1 MGISGGKGV
10 AVVFAML
17 MVTSLVAA
25 PALAN
30 SPSTT
35 PSDNQ
40 FASISDHANGGGP
53 PGESNGGGPS
63 GHARGDSANVTI
75 PDVEANSTVELL
87 FDTRERL
94 ERLDIADESAVAIR
108 DNATE
113 SITESVD
120 AYRQQVAADSPVAF
134 DHIRA
139 AQRSLDRLS
148 AQTEGET
155 ADEVER
161 ANDDL
166 SLASN
171 LSARIATREAYELV
185 AEYDDEF
192 DNRGQRQ
199 SAESALGNAGDAIQ
213 RGDAATGADATTQ
226 YRNAWQQ
233 ADRAITVVESN
244 VAPELSLT
252 RGPAVERNGTVRVQV
267 QIRINDV
274 RQYAYD
280 EAEVTVDSEESR
292 SIDLSAPP
300 LAGGLAGAVT
310 TVELDST
317 LENRTLTV
325 SAVSTRDSD
334 RAVEETLTIDIDED
348 EVVRERPDPD
358 EYQEVSVLD
367 SESGVTVDV
376 GGDGLHERDISV
388 TDRTPDA
395 DRTYRAG
402 PVVHI
407 ENRQP
412 IDRATVE
419 IPIDADVDPDENLS
433 VVKWDPHDNETWRP
447 VETTIDADEGVAIA
461 EVESFSY
468 FSIFLTGASEPDNPD
483 RCYLSSDCDIL
494 PLEDEHL
501 VDSTNGEDGAEPHRT
516 DFVFVMDESGSMSGS
531 PISHSRTAAKRFVA
545 ALLDGDRAGLVGYD
559 SSANLR
565 QGLTDDHDAL
575 NRSIES
581 LSAGGGT
588 DTEAGL
594 RTGLQ
599 HLEQTGMENRSQVII
614 LLSDGRSN
622 SDSYPRSVAEDAA
635 DRGVRISTVGLG
647 NNIDENEL
655 QDIADITGGDY
666 YHVEDE
672 EDLPETFE
680 RVAENQSEP
689 QLKDTS
695 NNGIPDA
702 VSDANLFV
710 PDPRGAGVVDVPLY
724 IDPMVRGTSGGR
736 LLDDQNVDI
745 DYTVFQ
751 DGGEW
756 KIKIWVDE
764 YHARPSKIDT
774 DGDTLTDYE
783 ERWIWRTDPLRQDSS
798 GDGFID
804 SVDPAPDTYSS
815 PPDVHYSASGDTGT
829 AHVRAKDEDGIDS
842 VTFRGYYDP
851 YWGDAGWDQRTPVR
865 EFELEDWNQYNF
877 EITHGWLSERPEEFY
892 LNVTDEEGHTVSYH
906 AEKDSD
912 YDGYEITS
920 VSVVTHGTSQALSNP
935 VSKTVLRGT
944 GIAGVVLSAWG
955 MQFQEA
961 TTTYDGGAVTSDP
974 QLVVPPTGTRGAW
987 ETPNGLEITLPSG
1000 AAYEHYSGSH
1010 ERRHGWEQVKELPGI
1025 YGPEDLAPIIEAPN
1039 AIENDGRFD
1048 LIIGDNPGGD
1058 GQIILRVLNGM
1069 IISATAIEK
1078 YPNAEYGDHADDRTE
1093 ETVLREEQWQHI
1105 QNDHQVTREEIRR
1118 TIENPDEVWSYE
1130 ESDGI
1135 IVYMW
1140 VKVIDGEEVIVR
1152 GAYIESI
1159 GEVRIGTSFKPE
1171 RGYNYVREWIQGTGA
1186 DQIYP

>member
-1 MGISGGKGV
+1 MEYSKERWV
-10 AVVFAML
+10 AVFFAVL
-17 MVTSLVAA
+17 MATSLVAV
-25 PALAN
+25 PALASGPN
-30 SPSTT
+30 GGS
-35 PSDNQ
+35 SDGQ
-40 FASISDHANGGGP
+40 LASIPDHANGGGP
-53 PGESNGGGPS
+53 PDKSNAGGPP
-63 GHARGDSANVTI
+63 GHDRGESANVTI

-87 FDTRERL
+87 FDARDRL
-94 ERLDIADESAVAIR
+94 ERLDMANESTAEIR
-108 DNATE
+108 DDAVE
-113 SITESVD
+113 SITESAD
-120 AYRQQVAADSPVAF
+120 AYRQQVVADSPAAF
-134 DHIRA
+134 DHIRT

-148 AQTEGET
+148 AHTEGET
-155 ADEVER
+155 ATEIER
-161 ANDDL
+161 ANNEL
-166 SLASN
+166 SRASN
-171 LSARIATREAYELV
+171 LTARIATREAYELV
-185 AEYDDEF
+185 AEYDSEF

-199 SAESALGNAGDAIQ
+199 SAESALGNAGNAIE
-213 RGDAATGADATTQ
+213 RGDAANGADATTQ
-226 YRNAWQQ
+226 YRNAWKQ
-233 ADRAITVVESN
+233 ADRAITTVESN

-300 LAGGLAGAVT
+300 LAGGLAGGVT

-334 RAVEETLTIDIDED
+334 RAVEETLTIDVNED
-348 EVVRERPDPD
+348 EVVRERPDSD
-358 EYQEVSVLD
+358 EYQEVSVSD
-367 SESGVTVDV
+367 SKSGVTVDV
-376 GGDGLHERDISV
+376 GGDGLHERDISI

-419 IPIDADVDPDENLS
+419 IPIDSDVDPDENLS

-468 FSIFLTGASEPDNPD
+468 FSVFLTGASEPDNPD
-483 RCYLSSDCDIL
+483 RCYRLPGCDIL

-501 VDSTNGEDGAEPHRT
+501 VDSTNGEDGMEPHRT

-531 PISHSRTAAKRFVA
+531 PISHSQSAAKRFVA

-599 HLEQTGMENRSQVII
+599 HLEQDGMENRSQVII

-635 DRGVRISTVGLG
+635 DRGVQISTVGLG

-666 YHVEDE
+666 YHVADE

-702 VSDANLFV
+702 VADANLFV
-710 PDPRGAGVVDVPLY
+710 PDLNDPAFDVPLY
-724 IDPMVRGTSGGR
+724 IDPTVRDTSGDG
-736 LLDDQNVDI
+736 LPDDQNVDI
-745 DYTVFQ
+745 DYTVFR
-751 DGGEW
+751 DDGEW
-756 KIKIWVDE
+756 KLRASIEE
-764 YHARPSKIDT
+764 YYAQPSKIDT
-774 DGDTLTDYE
+774 DGDGLSDYDEYLWGTEPLHTDTSSDGL
-783 ERWIWRTDPLRQDSS
+783 IDP
-798 GDGFID
+798 
-804 SVDPAPDTYSS
+804 VDPAPNTYSS
-815 PPDVHYSASGDTGT
+815 PPDVRYSASGATGT
-829 AHVRAKDEDGIDS
+829 AHVRAKDENGIDS

-865 EFELEDWNQYNF
+865 EFDLEDWNQYNF
-877 EITHGWLSERPEEFY
+877 EITHGLLSERPEEFY

-906 AEKDSD
+906 AEQDSD

-920 VSVVTHGTSQALSNP
+920 VSVVTHGTSRGLSNP

-955 MQFQEA
+955 MQFEEA
-961 TTTYDGGAVTSDP
+961 TTTYDGGTATSEP
-974 QLVVPPTGTRGAW
+974 QLVVPTTATRGTW
-987 ETPNGLEITLPSG
+987 ETPDGLEITLPSG
-1000 AAYEHYSGSH
+1000 AAYEHEFLDGR
-1010 ERRHGWEQVKELPGI
+1010 ERKHGWEQIKELPGI
-1025 YGPEDLAPIIEAPN
+1025 YRSGDLAPIIEAPN

-1048 LIIGDNPGGD
+1048 LIIGDNPSGD

-1078 YPNAEYGDHADDRTE
+1078 YPNAEYGDHADERTE
-1093 ETVLREEQWQHI
+1093 ETVLREEQWEHI
-1105 QNDHQVTREEIRR
+1105 QNDHQVTKEEIRR
-1118 TIENPDEVWSYE
+1118 TIENPDEVWVSE
-1130 ESDGI
+1130 ESGGV

-1140 VKVIDGEEVIVR
+1140 VKIINGEEVIVR

-1171 RGYNYVREWIQGTGA
+1171 RGYDYVREWIQGTGA
-1186 DQIYP
+1186 NQIYP